1 MLCSLARKCF
11 VRMILAAC
19 RASAS
24 QADAAAPNLQ
34 GYNDL
39 EHYETPYVV
48 KMHRFTPLS
57 PPQPVFSFHH
67 PTAKTPTQTTPA
79 ASASHSSGTACL
91 RPCAMA

>member
-1 MLCSLARKCF
+1 MICCLQSISLTG
-11 VRMILAAC
+11 
-19 RASAS
+19 
-24 QADAAAPNLQ
+24 DAAAPNLQ

-67 PTAKTPTQTTPA
+67 PTKDTHPDNARSTSLTFPRDGLPA
-79 ASASHSSGTACL
+79 ALCHGLAGYFDTQL
-91 RPCAMA
+91 

>member
-1 MLCSLARKCF
+1 MFACCLQSISLTG
-11 VRMILAAC
+11 
-19 RASAS
+19 
-24 QADAAAPNLQ
+24 DAAAANLQ

-67 PTAKTPTQTTPA
+67 PTEDPRPDNTRSISLTFPRDGLPEALCHGLAGYFDTQ
-79 ASASHSSGTACL
+79 L
-91 RPCAMA
+91 

>member
-1 MLCSLARKCF
+1 MLALYLLASLVWHELCC
-11 VRMILAAC
+11 VM
-19 RASAS
+19 
-24 QADAAAPNLQ
+24 Q

-67 PTAKTPTQTTPA
+67 PNQE
-79 ASASHSSGTACL
+79 S
-91 RPCAMA
+91 RPDNTRSISLIFSRDGQPEAVCHGLAGYFDAQL